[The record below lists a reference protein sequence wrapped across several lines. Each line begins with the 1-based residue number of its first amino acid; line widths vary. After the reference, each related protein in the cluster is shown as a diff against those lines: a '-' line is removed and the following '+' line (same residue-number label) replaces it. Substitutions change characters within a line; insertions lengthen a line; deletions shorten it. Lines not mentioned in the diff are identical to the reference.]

1 MILNLPPTVTGQI
14 PDDWAAPA
22 IEFGKALR
30 ASFAAPVATLLSKAH
45 QDGRRR
51 VSCGAGAPPLLLPIP
66 AGTGPWNAVRSSED
80 VLQDGQLVS
89 AYYIEALVD
98 GKWVNAT
105 SRGQSVGVGT
115 VDLVAGQR
123 TAPMAA
129 EQPTPPPP
137 LSRIVTATQLRWH
150 CLAARRQTVT
160 LTGVDLYL
168 ATPPT

>member
-14 PDDWAAPA
+14 PDEWAAPA

-30 ASFAAPVATLLSKAH
+30 ASFATPVATLLSKAH

-115 VDLVAGQR
+115 VDLV
-123 TAPMAA
+123 T
-129 EQPTPPPP
+129 TPPP
-137 LSRIVTATQLRWH
+137 SRNVTATQLRWH
-150 CLAARRQTVT
+150 CLAARRQTVA

>member
-66 AGTGPWNAVRSSED
+66 AG
-80 VLQDGQLVS
+80 
-89 AYYIEALVD
+89 AYV
-98 GKWVNAT
+98 
-105 SRGQSVGVGT
+105 T
-115 VDLVAGQR
+115 V
-123 TAPMAA
+123 
-129 EQPTPPPP
+129 
-137 LSRIVTATQLRWH
+137 
-150 CLAARRQTVT
+150 
-160 LTGVDLYL
+160 
-168 ATPPT
+168 

>member
-14 PDDWAAPA
+14 PDEWAAPA

-66 AGTGPWNAVRSSED
+66 ADAGPWNAVRSSED

-115 VDLVAGQR
+115 VDLVAVQR
-123 TAPMAA
+123 AAPMAA
-129 EQPTPPPP
+129 TTPPP
-137 LSRIVTATQLRWH
+137 SRNITATQLRWH
-150 CLAARRQTVT
+150 CLAARRQTVV
-160 LTGVDLYL
+160 LTGVDLYI